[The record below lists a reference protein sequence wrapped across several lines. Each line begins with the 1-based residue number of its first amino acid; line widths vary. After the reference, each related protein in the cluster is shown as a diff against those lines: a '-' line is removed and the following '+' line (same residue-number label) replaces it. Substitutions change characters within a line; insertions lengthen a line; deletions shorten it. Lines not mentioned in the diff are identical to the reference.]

1 MSAVT
6 LDTPLRELMLLD
18 KSVLNVLQKHGLGCA
33 SCLGAQFETLNEAC
47 LAHNLDGDMVV
58 IEMNAALAAC
68 DTTNGEIK

>member
-6 LDTPLRELMLLD
+6 LDTPLRQLMLLD
-18 KSVLNVLQKHGLGCA
+18 KSVLNVLQKYGLGCA

>member
-18 KSVLNVLQKHGLGCA
+18 KSVLNVLQKYGLGCA